1 MFSVAQRN
9 RNTVN
14 IWPGFVDAIA
24 TLLLV
29 FIFML
34 VVFLAAHF
42 YLNDALSN
50 RNTALSELKDRM
62 TELIDTLAQ
71 ERQQS
76 RALEQTITQL
86 TEQLET
92 AKAQRQE
99 LETQLTQAAAK
110 ATRSEQAQG
119 DLQTAYDEALLT
131 ITANEKTLKLRLQEI
146 AGLQQDLNTLQALR
160 DDLEQQLAQL
170 TSKLEDT
177 AAETAAERDRRQALE
192 ARLATTGEQTLLA
205 QKEIEARDSRL
216 QALVTRIA
224 DLEAR
229 LSEER
234 KFKTTAQSRLVELDE
249 VILALREQ
257 TERLS
262 QELARSDA
270 QLENQKQEITQLQT
284 RLNLELIK
292 KVQELNRYRSEF
304 FGRLRDVLGNHP
316 DIRIVGDRFSF
327 QSELFFDSGS
337 TSLSEEGKRQLT
349 RVAATL
355 KEITLEIPADID
367 WILQIDG
374 HTDRRPINTSA
385 FPSNWELSSV
395 RAISVLRFLMDQGI
409 PAERLTAA
417 GFAEFQPIDPADN
430 EAAYSRNRR
439 IEFKLTNR

>member
-9 RNTVN
+9 RGAIN
-14 IWPGFVDAIA
+14 IWPGFVDALA

-42 YLNDALSN
+42 HLNDALSS

-62 TELIDTLAQ
+62 TELIDTLAR

-76 RALEQTITQL
+76 RTLKQTVAQL

-92 AKAQRQE
+92 AEAQRQK
-99 LETQLTQAAAK
+99 LQTQLAQTSARADRSQQAK
-110 ATRSEQAQG
+110 G

-131 ITANEKTLKLRLQEI
+131 IMANEKALKLRLQEI
-146 AGLQQDLNTLQALR
+146 AGLQRDLKTLKALR
-160 DDLEQQLAQL
+160 DDLEQQLARL
-170 TSKLEDT
+170 ASKLEDT
-177 AAETAAERDRRQALE
+177 AAETVTERDRRQALE
-192 ARLATTGEQTLLA
+192 ARLATTGEQALLA
-205 QKEIEARDSRL
+205 RKEIEARDTRL

-224 DLEAR
+224 DLQAR

-234 KFKTTAQSRLVELDE
+234 KFNAKAQSRLLELDE
-249 VILALREQ
+249 VIVALREQ
-257 TERLS
+257 TERLRE
-262 QELARSDA
+262 ELARSDA
-270 QLENQKQEITQLQT
+270 QRENQKQEITQLQT
-284 RLNLELIK
+284 RLNLELVK

-337 TSLSEEGKRQLT
+337 ASLNEAGKRQLS

-355 KEITLEIPADID
+355 KEIIREIPADID
-367 WILQIDG
+367 WILQING
-374 HTDRRPINTSA
+374 HTDRRPINTPA
-385 FPSNWELSSV
+385 FPSNWELSSA
-395 RAISVLRFLMDQGI
+395 RALSVLRFMIERDI

-417 GFAEFQPIDPADN
+417 GFAEFQPIDSGDN